1 MRPHPRRLRLIT
13 SRTTATDKESAAA
26 RPTKQ
31 EGAVLVTPCF
41 TERSS
46 DLSMALRASEQRLS
60 ALLDDRGRL
69 GRDLHDCVLQSLY
82 AIGLTLA
89 HSNRLTNGAAQM
101 GRLAEHP
108 AVDQL
113 NDLIQNIRRMIH
125 GLQYG
130 TLEKFDLSAELQVL
144 VSTYA
149 RVAQLKIGLT
159 LQAQALEALTGEEER
174 EILNIV
180 REALSNCVRHAHAS
194 CATVS
199 LHVRGTRIR
208 LAIED
213 NGSGFDARQQRPSGY
228 GLANMRARAKKL
240 GGQLTIRSH
249 VGRGTK
255 ILAEFSLE
263 PVLTHA

>member
-1 MRPHPRRLRLIT
+1 MEPF
-13 SRTTATDKESAAA
+13 
-26 RPTKQ
+26 
-31 EGAVLVTPCF
+31 F
-41 TERSS
+41 TEQPS
-46 DLSMALRASEQRLS
+46 DLSVALRASEQRLS
-60 ALLDDRGRL
+60 ALLEDRGRL

-82 AIGLTLA
+82 AIGLTLE
-89 HSNRLTNGAAQM
+89 HSNRLTNRAA
-101 GRLAEHP
+101 GTSRLSENP

-125 GLQYG
+125 GLEYG
-130 TLEKFDLSAELQVL
+130 TLEEFDLSAELQIL

-149 RVAQLKIGLT
+149 RVAQLEIALT
-159 LQAQALEALTGEEER
+159 LQAQALEVLTGEEER

-180 REALSNCVRHAHAS
+180 REALSNCVRHARAS
-194 CATVS
+194 RATVS
-199 LHVRGTRIR
+199 LQARGTRIR

-213 NGSGFDARQQRPSGY
+213 NGSGFDANHQRPSGY
-228 GLANMRARAKKL
+228 GLANMTARAKKL

-263 PVLTHA
+263 PILAPA